1 MPRTARDLFVRLFFT
16 GTYYH
21 FHGDSGVNIIV
32 DEHKRTW
39 LTIFYHI
46 SIVNQE
52 NVSSIFEGCLQNR
65 VKEELN
71 IINLNNFNTIY
82 STATLNLIAVASTAF
97 TTFTV

>member
-16 GTYYH
+16 GAYYH
-21 FHGDSGVNIIV
+21 FHGGSGVNIIV

-71 IINLNNFNTIY
+71 IINVNNFNTIY

>member
-21 FHGDSGVNIIV
+21 FHGGSGVIIIV

-71 IINLNNFNTIY
+71 IINVNNFNTIY

>member
-21 FHGDSGVNIIV
+21 FHGNSGVNIIV

-39 LTIFYHI
+39 L
-46 SIVNQE
+46 
-52 NVSSIFEGCLQNR
+52 NR

-71 IINLNNFNTIY
+71 IINVNNFNTIY
-82 STATLNLIAVASTAF
+82 STVTLNLIAVASTAF

>member
-1 MPRTARDLFVRLFFT
+1 MPRTARDLFVRLFIT

-21 FHGDSGVNIIV
+21 FHGGSGVNIIV

-46 SIVNQE
+46 SMVNQE
-52 NVSSIFEGCLQNR
+52 NVSSIFERCLQNR

-71 IINLNNFNTIY
+71 IINVNNFNTIY

>member
-1 MPRTARDLFVRLFFT
+1 MPRTACDLFVRLFFT

-21 FHGDSGVNIIV
+21 FHSGSGVNIIV

-71 IINLNNFNTIY
+71 IINVNNFNTIY